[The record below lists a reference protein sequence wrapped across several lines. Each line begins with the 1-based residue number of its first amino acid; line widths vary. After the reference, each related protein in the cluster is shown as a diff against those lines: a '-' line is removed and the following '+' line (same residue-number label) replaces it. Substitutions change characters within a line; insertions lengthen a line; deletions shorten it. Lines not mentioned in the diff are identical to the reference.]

1 MSEPTF
7 SQIGDDHDDLPRTFR
22 REKEAREREARER
35 EAKEREARDRQMAER
50 QAKERAQRE
59 RAAAPAPSVAAP
71 YLSAAPEPG
80 ANPQVYA
87 DPAVQPDIA
96 DMPYP
101 ATVRRIDVPFFHLM
115 AFFLKAVVAAIPALI
130 LLTAILWF
138 LGQGLSTFFP
148 ELVKMKILIGFG
160 G

>member
-1 MSEPTF
+1 MAEPTF

-59 RAAAPAPSVAAP
+59 RAAAPAAAAP
-71 YLSAAPEPG
+71 SLSTAPEIG

-138 LGQGLSTFFP
+138 LGQGLSAFFP

>member
-71 YLSAAPEPG
+71 YLSAAPELG